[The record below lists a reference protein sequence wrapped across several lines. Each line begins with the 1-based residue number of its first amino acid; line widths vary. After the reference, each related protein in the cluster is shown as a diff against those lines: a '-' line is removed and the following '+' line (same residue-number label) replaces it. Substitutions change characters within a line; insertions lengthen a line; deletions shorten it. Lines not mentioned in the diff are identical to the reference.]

1 MKLIVFE
8 TRGIWAAALRR
19 VLSQDALLVR
29 ETRSLAECESELAAA
44 PTSFV
49 VAELDNGN
57 GPQLMERLSNWRR
70 QMPKCAIAVV
80 AGRDLIDWRPAM
92 LEAGAM
98 LTIFSPRR
106 LNDLVKALRR
116 CLARHPQPPGS
127 IADRIWSELP
137 LG

>member
-19 VLSQDALLVR
+19 VLPHDALQVR
-29 ETRSLAECESELAAA
+29 ETRSLAECEAELAAA
-44 PTSFV
+44 PASFV
-49 VAELDNGN
+49 VAELDRGN
-57 GPQLMERLSNWRR
+57 GPLLMERLSNWRR
-70 QMPKCAIAVV
+70 RMPKCALAVV
-80 AGRDLIDWRPAM
+80 AGRDLADWRPAM

-98 LTIFSPRR
+98 LTVFSPRKPY
-106 LNDLVKALRR
+106 DLVVALRR

-137 LG
+137 LN

>member
-19 VLSQDALLVR
+19 VLPHDVLQLR
-29 ETRSLAECESELAAA
+29 ETRSLAECEAELAAS

-49 VAELDNGN
+49 VAELGGGN

-70 QMPKCAIAVV
+70 QMPQCAIAVV
-80 AGRDLIDWRPAM
+80 AGRDLSGWCPAM
-92 LEAGAM
+92 LEAGAL
-98 LTIFSPRR
+98 LTVFSPRK
-106 LNDLVKALRR
+106 LNDLVEALGR